1 MTSTSLPRSTG
12 AYLLEP
18 DEGQRIDNLG
28 LRLLVT
34 DQETD
39 GEFLAGI
46 VTNPGPGGPP
56 IHTHASVDEMY
67 FVLQGR
73 YRFTIGGQETVGGPS
88 TFVYVPRGTSH
99 TFSSEGPEEGQL
111 FFVTLPGTLAFLQGI
126 SDLQGTGLDQ
136 RAMVEHFR
144 TFETELDQP
153 PLGGNA

>member
-1 MTSTSLPRSTG
+1 MTSKSLPRSTG

-18 DEGQRIDNLG
+18 NEGQSIDNLG
-28 LRLLVT
+28 LRLLAT

-39 GEFLAGI
+39 GRFLAAV

-56 IHTHASVDEMY
+56 IHTHASIDEMY

-73 YRFTIGGQETVGGPS
+73 YRFTIGGRESVGGPS

-111 FFVTLPGTLAFLQGI
+111 LFVTLPGTLAFLQGI
-126 SDLQGTGLDQ
+126 SDLQAAGHDQ
-136 RAMVEHFR
+136 REMVEHFR
-144 TFETELDQP
+144 TFESELDQP
-153 PLGGNA
+153 SLGGDA